1 MLMQLTICSSPSL
14 LMRIIALPFKG
25 RVGSYRTGHHSYT
38 HGAFDTIDTAI
49 ALGSTGVGLL

>member
-1 MLMQLTICSSPSL
+1 
-14 LMRIIALPFKG
+14 MRIIALPFKG

-49 ALGSTGVGLL
+49 ALGSTGVGFL